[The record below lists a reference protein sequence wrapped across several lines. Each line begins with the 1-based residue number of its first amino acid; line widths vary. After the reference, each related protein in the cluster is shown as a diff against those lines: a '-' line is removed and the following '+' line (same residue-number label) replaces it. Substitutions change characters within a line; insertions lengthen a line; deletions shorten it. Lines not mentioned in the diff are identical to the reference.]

1 MNEIIST
8 ATCLIIF
15 YQSFIQSVSYAV
27 RELLLDSDKKLEIPV
42 GVRNYVIPKLL
53 KCIMH
58 IVKKL
63 ISSLLK
69 NEPPRIGHNCS
80 RNRRVKMLEEHVS
93 TLRDAAYFSYDLAGG
108 IKEDLA
114 NLKSNL
120 KTRI

>member
-15 YQSFIQSVSYAV
+15 YPIFIQSVSYAV
-27 RELLLDSDKKLEIPV
+27 RELLLDSDEKLEISV
-42 GVRNYVIPKLL
+42 GVSNYVIPKLL

-63 ISSLLK
+63 ISSLEK
-69 NEPPRIGHNCS
+69 NEPPRFGHHCN
-80 RNRRVKMLEEHVS
+80 RNTGVDMLEEHVS
-93 TLRDAAYFSYDLAGG
+93 TLRDAGYISYDLAGG

-114 NLKSNL
+114 NFNP
-120 KTRI
+120 I